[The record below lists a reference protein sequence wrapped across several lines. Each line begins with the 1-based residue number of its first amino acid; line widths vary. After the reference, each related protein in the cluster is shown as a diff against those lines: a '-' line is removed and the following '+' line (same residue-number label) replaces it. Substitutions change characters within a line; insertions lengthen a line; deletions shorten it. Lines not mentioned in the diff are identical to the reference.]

1 MRHVVR
7 LALTAAA
14 VALLPLGALAQG
26 TATGFFAQPYRYSD
40 VNGVG
45 TLTVTPL
52 NNASTRL
59 TYQPVRVTLV
69 QNNAY
74 SVGSG
79 VYHAFTDD
87 NANLPP
93 FALLSFALVNASG
106 SSRFYQVTLAALNGY
121 AGDGTSFPV
130 TSPQTASTW
139 HMQSVSAPPASI
151 MNNTP
156 ALNNGWY
163 MNSFAEAMG
172 GTYFSTFNTFQSAVS
187 TATWSGSISNP
198 GNYQIEVFIPR
209 QTNPYAA
216 PRTNHAIYQI
226 YLGGIVGVAVRTVN
240 QQVATSQWISL
251 GTFSL
256 QGSYQVMLID
266 QTGEPQQTRSVVAD
280 AIRLTRVQ

>member
-1 MRHVVR
+1 MKHVVR

-26 TATGFFAQPYRYSD
+26 TQFFAQPYQYSD
-40 VNGVG
+40 ANGVG

-52 NNASTRL
+52 NNTSTRL
-59 TYQPVRVTLV
+59 TYQSVQVTLV

-93 FALLSFALVNASG
+93 FALLSFALVGPTG

-121 AGDGTSFPV
+121 AGDGTSYPV
-130 TSPQTASTW
+130 TSPQTATTW
-139 HMQSVSAPPASI
+139 HVQSMPVLPASI
-151 MNNTP
+151 LNNSP
-156 ALNNGWY
+156 AMNNGWY
-163 MNSFAEAMG
+163 TNSFVEAIG
-172 GTYFSTFNTFQSAVS
+172 GGYYSTFNTLQGPVS
-187 TATWSGSISNP
+187 TATWSGSVPSP
-198 GNYQIEVFIPR
+198 GNYRIEVFIPR
-209 QTNPYAA
+209 QPNPGSA
-216 PRTNHAIYQI
+216 PRTNHAVYQVFV
-226 YLGGIVGVAVRTVN
+226 GGVVGMGVGIVN
-240 QQVATSQWISL
+240 QQVATSQWITL
-251 GTFSL
+251 GIFSL
-256 QGSYQVMLID
+256 QGSYQVMLTD

>member
-1 MRHVVR
+1 MRPVVR

-14 VALLPLGALAQG
+14 VALLPLGARAQG
-26 TATGFFAQPYRYSD
+26 TQFFAQPYQYSD
-40 VNGVG
+40 ANGVG

-52 NNASTRL
+52 NSTSTRL

-93 FALLSFALVNASG
+93 FALLSFALVGPTG
-106 SSRFYQVTLAALNGY
+106 SSQFYQVTLAALNGY
-121 AGDGTSFPV
+121 AGDGTAYPV
-130 TSPQTASTW
+130 TAPQMATTW
-139 HMQSVSAPPASI
+139 HMQSTPAPPAAI
-151 MNNTP
+151 LNNTP

-163 MNSFAEAMG
+163 MNGFTEAMG
-172 GTYFSTFNTFQSAVS
+172 GSYYSTFNTFQGPVS
-187 TATWSGSISNP
+187 TATWSGSVPSP
-198 GNYQIEVFIPR
+198 GNYLIEVYIPR
-209 QTNPYAA
+209 QPNPGAA
-216 PRTNHAIYQI
+216 PRTNHATYQVF
-226 YLGGIVGVAVRTVN
+226 LGGIVGVALRTVN
-240 QQVATSQWISL
+240 QQVATSQWVPL

-266 QTGEPQQTRSVVAD
+266 QTGEPLRSRSVVAD